1 MSLPHAATWHG
12 EQHVYEICCG
22 DVVQIETLLDE
33 TTAELAKM
41 HLSPILAT
49 TEIAFKL
56 RRPVPLNTTLR
67 IECKVR
73 ATDHQ
78 PTSLHTCAC
87 LQVCLARSCS
97 A

>member
-1 MSLPHAATWHG
+1 MSWPHAATWHG
-12 EQHVYEICCG
+12 EQHVNEICCG

-56 RRPVPLNTTLR
+56 RRPVPLNSTLR
-67 IECKVR
+67 IECKVSVTAQK
-73 ATDHQ
+73 ATLYI
-78 PTSLHTCAC
+78 LHVWIVA
-87 LQVCLARSCS
+87 LPGPFCS
-97 A
+97 V